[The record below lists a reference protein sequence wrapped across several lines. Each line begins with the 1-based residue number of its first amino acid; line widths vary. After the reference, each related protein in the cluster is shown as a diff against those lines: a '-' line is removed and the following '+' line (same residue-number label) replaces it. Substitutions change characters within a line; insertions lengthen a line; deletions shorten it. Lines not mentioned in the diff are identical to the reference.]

1 MAEENWAK
9 AVLALP
15 FDEAPGTHFVYSN
28 VGPYLAG
35 LAVQKR
41 ARCDL
46 VDYLM
51 PRLFAPLGIQ
61 RTVWE
66 VDPLGRT
73 FGAAGL
79 LLALP
84 ELHKLGLLYQQGGQ
98 WQGKQLL
105 DPNWVRESRRK
116 QVENEGRRLRL
127 PVLAR
132 KVRFVPRGRA
142 VWAVQ
147 RHSAGAGGSHHL
159 HGGKPESE
167 AAAGNALG
175 CHRITIITGEDTR
188 MYTPDLL
195 TMTDGTPV
203 TSSAQWEARRGEL
216 LNILAR
222 EQYGTFL
229 PPSTASAQVMA
240 PPMPV
245 CAGHAMQETLEV
257 RFDTP
262 AGEFAFPLRF
272 LYPADGQV
280 HPLFLL
286 LNFRPLIPDIY
297 CPAEEILDNGF
308 ALAVVC
314 YTDITADDGDWGS
327 GLCGHYP
334 RKHPDTDPGKL
345 VFWAY
350 AASRALDVLT
360 LRPEV
365 DARNIAVIGHS
376 RLGKA
381 ALLCGAQDTRIRFT
395 CANDAGC
402 GGDALEQ
409 TKHPGAEDYAAMARS
424 FPYWFCG
431 NRSRYIDHP
440 EERPYDQ
447 HFLLGAIAPR
457 FAAVS
462 SASLDRWADP
472 YSQQLCCAAASPAWK
487 LHGLRGFVG
496 TESPA
501 AVGAAYP
508 EGHVA
513 YHLRGG
519 LHYLSR
525 QDWLFYMDFVRRH
538 KGETV

>member
-1 MAEENWAK
+1 
-9 AVLALP
+9 
-15 FDEAPGTHFVYSN
+15 
-28 VGPYLAG
+28 
-35 LAVQKR
+35 
-41 ARCDL
+41 
-46 VDYLM
+46 
-51 PRLFAPLGIQ
+51 
-61 RTVWE
+61 
-66 VDPLGRT
+66 
-73 FGAAGL
+73 
-79 LLALP
+79 
-84 ELHKLGLLYQQGGQ
+84 
-98 WQGKQLL
+98 
-105 DPNWVRESRRK
+105 
-116 QVENEGRRLRL
+116 
-127 PVLAR
+127 
-132 KVRFVPRGRA
+132 
-142 VWAVQ
+142 
-147 RHSAGAGGSHHL
+147 
-159 HGGKPESE
+159 
-167 AAAGNALG
+167 
-175 CHRITIITGEDTR
+175 

-216 LNILAR
+216 LNILAW
-222 EQYGTFL
+222 EQYGAFL
-229 PPSTASAQVMA
+229 PPSTASARVMA
-240 PPMPV
+240 PPMPA

-381 ALLCGAQDTRIRFT
+381 ALLCGAQDARVRFT

-402 GGDALEQ
+402 GGDALEWR
-409 TKHPGAEDYAAMARS
+409 AA
-424 FPYWFCG
+424 
-431 NRSRYIDHP
+431 SRT
-440 EERPYDQ
+440 
-447 HFLLGAIAPR
+447 GSAAIAAATSTTRKSAPTTSTFCSVPSPHASPPSAARRSTAGLTRIRSSFAVPPR
-457 FAAVS
+457 RPRGS
-462 SASLDRWADP
+462 CTD
-472 YSQQLCCAAASPAWK
+472 CAALLVQNHPPRS
-487 LHGLRGFVG
+487 
-496 TESPA
+496 
-501 AVGAAYP
+501 
-508 EGHVA
+508 
-513 YHLRGG
+513 
-519 LHYLSR
+519 
-525 QDWLFYMDFVRRH
+525 VRRTRR
-538 KGETV
+538 GISRTICAADCTI

>member
-1 MAEENWAK
+1 
-9 AVLALP
+9 
-15 FDEAPGTHFVYSN
+15 
-28 VGPYLAG
+28 
-35 LAVQKR
+35 
-41 ARCDL
+41 
-46 VDYLM
+46 
-51 PRLFAPLGIQ
+51 
-61 RTVWE
+61 
-66 VDPLGRT
+66 
-73 FGAAGL
+73 
-79 LLALP
+79 
-84 ELHKLGLLYQQGGQ
+84 
-98 WQGKQLL
+98 
-105 DPNWVRESRRK
+105 
-116 QVENEGRRLRL
+116 
-127 PVLAR
+127 
-132 KVRFVPRGRA
+132 
-142 VWAVQ
+142 
-147 RHSAGAGGSHHL
+147 
-159 HGGKPESE
+159 
-167 AAAGNALG
+167 
-175 CHRITIITGEDTR
+175 

-229 PPSTASAQVMA
+229 PPSTASARVMA
-240 PPMPV
+240 PSTPA
-245 CAGHAMQETLEV
+245 CAGHALQETLEV

-272 LYPADGQV
+272 LYPADGQA

-360 LRPEV
+360 FRPEV

-381 ALLCGAQDTRIRFT
+381 ALLCGAQDARVRFT

-409 TKHPGAEDYAAMARS
+409 TKHPGAEDYATRRSAPMISTFCLAPSPRASPPSAARRLTAGLTHIRSS
-424 FPYWFCG
+424 FAVPP
-431 NRSRYIDHP
+431 R
-440 EERPYDQ
+440 RPRGSCTD
-447 HFLLGAIAPR
+447 
-457 FAAVS
+457 
-462 SASLDRWADP
+462 
-472 YSQQLCCAAASPAWK
+472 CAALWVQNHPPRSVRRTR
-487 LHGLRGFVG
+487 RGMSR
-496 TESPA
+496 TIC
-501 AVGAAYP
+501 AVGC
-508 EGHVA
+508 
-513 YHLRGG
+513 
-519 LHYLSR
+519 
-525 QDWLFYMDFVRRH
+525 
-538 KGETV
+538 TI

>member
-1 MAEENWAK
+1 MHHK
-9 AVLALP
+9 RRKFPFRALYHR
-15 FDEAPGTHFVYSN
+15 FFTFHQIQHIHAS
-28 VGPYLAG
+28 
-35 LAVQKR
+35 
-41 ARCDL
+41 AR
-46 VDYLM
+46 LM
-51 PRLFAPLGIQ
+51 LHLPVKPVPPRLNELPLVQ
-61 RTVWE
+61 
-66 VDPLGRT
+66 P
-73 FGAAGL
+73 GAF
-79 LLALP
+79 LADALF
-84 ELHKLGLLYQQGGQ
+84 LV
-98 WQGKQLL
+98 
-105 DPNWVRESRRK
+105 N
-116 QVENEGRRLRL
+116 
-127 PVLAR
+127 
-132 KVRFVPRGRA
+132 
-142 VWAVQ
+142 
-147 RHSAGAGGSHHL
+147 HL
-159 HGGKPESE
+159 HAVDKILLHPF
-167 AAAGNALG
+167 
-175 CHRITIITGEDTR
+175 RIA
-188 MYTPDLL
+188 
-195 TMTDGTPV
+195 V
-203 TSSAQWEARRGEL
+203 EL
-216 LNILAR
+216 NVL
-222 EQYGTFL
+222 
-229 PPSTASAQVMA
+229 
-240 PPMPV
+240 
-245 CAGHAMQETLEV
+245 HAV
-257 RFDTP
+257 R
-262 AGEFAFPLRF
+262 
-272 LYPADGQV
+272 
-280 HPLFLL
+280 
-286 LNFRPLIPDIY
+286 
-297 CPAEEILDNGF
+297 
-308 ALAVVC
+308 
-314 YTDITADDGDWGS
+314 
-327 GLCGHYP
+327 
-334 RKHPDTDPGKL
+334 KL

-350 AASRALDVLT
+350 AASRVLDVLT

-381 ALLCGAQDTRIRFT
+381 TLLCGAQDTRIRFT

>member
-1 MAEENWAK
+1 M
-9 AVLALP
+9 
-15 FDEAPGTHFVYSN
+15 
-28 VGPYLAG
+28 
-35 LAVQKR
+35 
-41 ARCDL
+41 
-46 VDYLM
+46 
-51 PRLFAPLGIQ
+51 
-61 RTVWE
+61 
-66 VDPLGRT
+66 
-73 FGAAGL
+73 
-79 LLALP
+79 
-84 ELHKLGLLYQQGGQ
+84 
-98 WQGKQLL
+98 
-105 DPNWVRESRRK
+105 
-116 QVENEGRRLRL
+116 
-127 PVLAR
+127 
-132 KVRFVPRGRA
+132 
-142 VWAVQ
+142 
-147 RHSAGAGGSHHL
+147 
-159 HGGKPESE
+159 
-167 AAAGNALG
+167 
-175 CHRITIITGEDTR
+175 
-188 MYTPDLL
+188 
-195 TMTDGTPV
+195 
-203 TSSAQWEARRGEL
+203 
-216 LNILAR
+216 
-222 EQYGTFL
+222 
-229 PPSTASAQVMA
+229 
-240 PPMPV
+240 
-245 CAGHAMQETLEV
+245 
-257 RFDTP
+257 
-262 AGEFAFPLRF
+262 
-272 LYPADGQV
+272 
-280 HPLFLL
+280 L

>member
-1 MAEENWAK
+1 
-9 AVLALP
+9 
-15 FDEAPGTHFVYSN
+15 
-28 VGPYLAG
+28 
-35 LAVQKR
+35 
-41 ARCDL
+41 
-46 VDYLM
+46 
-51 PRLFAPLGIQ
+51 
-61 RTVWE
+61 
-66 VDPLGRT
+66 
-73 FGAAGL
+73 
-79 LLALP
+79 
-84 ELHKLGLLYQQGGQ
+84 
-98 WQGKQLL
+98 
-105 DPNWVRESRRK
+105 
-116 QVENEGRRLRL
+116 
-127 PVLAR
+127 
-132 KVRFVPRGRA
+132 
-142 VWAVQ
+142 
-147 RHSAGAGGSHHL
+147 
-159 HGGKPESE
+159 
-167 AAAGNALG
+167 
-175 CHRITIITGEDTR
+175 

-229 PPSTASAQVMA
+229 PPSTASARVMA

-245 CAGHAMQETLEV
+245 CAGHALQETLEV

-365 DARNIAVIGHS
+365 DARNIAVIGYS

-381 ALLCGAQDTRIRFT
+381 ALLCGAQDARVRFT

-402 GGDALEQ
+402 SGDALEQ
-409 TKHPGAEDYAAMARS
+409 TKHPGAEDYATMARS

-462 SASLDRWADP
+462 SASLDR
-472 YSQQLCCAAASPAWK
+472 L
-487 LHGLRGFVG
+487 G
-496 TESPA
+496 
-501 AVGAAYP
+501 
-508 EGHVA
+508 
-513 YHLRGG
+513 
-519 LHYLSR
+519 
-525 QDWLFYMDFVRRH
+525 
-538 KGETV
+538 

>member
-1 MAEENWAK
+1 M
-9 AVLALP
+9 
-15 FDEAPGTHFVYSN
+15 
-28 VGPYLAG
+28 
-35 LAVQKR
+35 
-41 ARCDL
+41 
-46 VDYLM
+46 
-51 PRLFAPLGIQ
+51 
-61 RTVWE
+61 
-66 VDPLGRT
+66 
-73 FGAAGL
+73 
-79 LLALP
+79 
-84 ELHKLGLLYQQGGQ
+84 
-98 WQGKQLL
+98 
-105 DPNWVRESRRK
+105 
-116 QVENEGRRLRL
+116 
-127 PVLAR
+127 
-132 KVRFVPRGRA
+132 
-142 VWAVQ
+142 
-147 RHSAGAGGSHHL
+147 
-159 HGGKPESE
+159 
-167 AAAGNALG
+167 
-175 CHRITIITGEDTR
+175 
-188 MYTPDLL
+188 
-195 TMTDGTPV
+195 
-203 TSSAQWEARRGEL
+203 
-216 LNILAR
+216 
-222 EQYGTFL
+222 
-229 PPSTASAQVMA
+229 
-240 PPMPV
+240 
-245 CAGHAMQETLEV
+245 
-257 RFDTP
+257 
-262 AGEFAFPLRF
+262 
-272 LYPADGQV
+272 
-280 HPLFLL
+280 
-286 LNFRPLIPDIY
+286 
-297 CPAEEILDNGF
+297 
-308 ALAVVC
+308 C

-508 EGHVA
+508 EGHIA

>member
-1 MAEENWAK
+1 
-9 AVLALP
+9 
-15 FDEAPGTHFVYSN
+15 
-28 VGPYLAG
+28 
-35 LAVQKR
+35 
-41 ARCDL
+41 
-46 VDYLM
+46 
-51 PRLFAPLGIQ
+51 
-61 RTVWE
+61 
-66 VDPLGRT
+66 
-73 FGAAGL
+73 
-79 LLALP
+79 
-84 ELHKLGLLYQQGGQ
+84 
-98 WQGKQLL
+98 
-105 DPNWVRESRRK
+105 
-116 QVENEGRRLRL
+116 
-127 PVLAR
+127 
-132 KVRFVPRGRA
+132 
-142 VWAVQ
+142 
-147 RHSAGAGGSHHL
+147 
-159 HGGKPESE
+159 
-167 AAAGNALG
+167 
-175 CHRITIITGEDTR
+175 

-229 PPSTASAQVMA
+229 PPSTASARVMA
-240 PPMPV
+240 PPMPA
-245 CAGHAMQETLEV
+245 CAGHALQETLEV

-360 LRPEV
+360 FRPEV

-395 CANDAGC
+395 CANRCRMRRRRAG
-402 GGDALEQ
+402 
-409 TKHPGAEDYAAMARS
+409 T
-424 FPYWFCG
+424 
-431 NRSRYIDHP
+431 
-440 EERPYDQ
+440 DQ
-447 HFLLGAIAPR
+447 APR
-457 FAAVS
+457 
-462 SASLDRWADP
+462 RG
-472 YSQQLCCAAASPAWK
+472 
-487 LHGLRGFVG
+487 GLRGDGAQLPILVLRQSQPLHRPSG
-496 TESPA
+496 GAPLRPA
-501 AVGAAYP
+501 LSAWRHRPALRRRQQR
-508 EGHVA
+508 VA
-513 YHLRGG
+513 
-519 LHYLSR
+519 
-525 QDWLFYMDFVRRH
+525 
-538 KGETV
+538 

>member
-1 MAEENWAK
+1 M
-9 AVLALP
+9 VSLS
-15 FDEAPGTHFVYSN
+15 G
-28 VGPYLAG
+28 
-35 LAVQKR
+35 
-41 ARCDL
+41 
-46 VDYLM
+46 
-51 PRLFAPLGIQ
+51 
-61 RTVWE
+61 
-66 VDPLGRT
+66 GRS
-73 FGAAGL
+73 G
-79 LLALP
+79 
-84 ELHKLGLLYQQGGQ
+84 
-98 WQGKQLL
+98 
-105 DPNWVRESRRK
+105 
-116 QVENEGRRLRL
+116 
-127 PVLAR
+127 
-132 KVRFVPRGRA
+132 
-142 VWAVQ
+142 
-147 RHSAGAGGSHHL
+147 
-159 HGGKPESE
+159 
-167 AAAGNALG
+167 
-175 CHRITIITGEDTR
+175 
-188 MYTPDLL
+188 
-195 TMTDGTPV
+195 
-203 TSSAQWEARRGEL
+203 
-216 LNILAR
+216 
-222 EQYGTFL
+222 
-229 PPSTASAQVMA
+229 ASAV
-240 PPMPV
+240 
-245 CAGHAMQETLEV
+245 
-257 RFDTP
+257 
-262 AGEFAFPLRF
+262 
-272 LYPADGQV
+272 
-280 HPLFLL
+280 LL

-472 YSQQLCCAAASPAWK
+472 YSQQLCCAAASP
-487 LHGLRGFVG
+487 RGSC
-496 TESPA
+496 TDCA
-501 AVGAAYP
+501 ALWVQNHP
-508 EGHVA
+508 P
-513 YHLRGG
+513 R
-519 LHYLSR
+519 S
-525 QDWLFYMDFVRRH
+525 VRRTRR
-538 KGETV
+538 GMSRTICAAGCTI

>member
-1 MAEENWAK
+1 
-9 AVLALP
+9 
-15 FDEAPGTHFVYSN
+15 
-28 VGPYLAG
+28 
-35 LAVQKR
+35 
-41 ARCDL
+41 
-46 VDYLM
+46 
-51 PRLFAPLGIQ
+51 
-61 RTVWE
+61 
-66 VDPLGRT
+66 
-73 FGAAGL
+73 
-79 LLALP
+79 
-84 ELHKLGLLYQQGGQ
+84 
-98 WQGKQLL
+98 
-105 DPNWVRESRRK
+105 
-116 QVENEGRRLRL
+116 
-127 PVLAR
+127 
-132 KVRFVPRGRA
+132 
-142 VWAVQ
+142 
-147 RHSAGAGGSHHL
+147 
-159 HGGKPESE
+159 
-167 AAAGNALG
+167 
-175 CHRITIITGEDTR
+175 

-203 TSSAQWEARRGEL
+203 TSPAQWEARRGEL

-229 PPSTASAQVMA
+229 PPSTASARGMA
-240 PPMPV
+240 PPMPA

-272 LYPADGQV
+272 LYPADGQA

-314 YTDITADDGDWGS
+314 YTDITADDGDWGN

-381 ALLCGAQDTRIRFT
+381 ALLCGAQDARVRFT

-447 HFLLGAIAPR
+447 HFLLGTIAPR

-501 AVGAAYP
+501 AVGAAYL

>member
-1 MAEENWAK
+1 
-9 AVLALP
+9 
-15 FDEAPGTHFVYSN
+15 
-28 VGPYLAG
+28 
-35 LAVQKR
+35 
-41 ARCDL
+41 
-46 VDYLM
+46 
-51 PRLFAPLGIQ
+51 
-61 RTVWE
+61 
-66 VDPLGRT
+66 
-73 FGAAGL
+73 
-79 LLALP
+79 
-84 ELHKLGLLYQQGGQ
+84 
-98 WQGKQLL
+98 
-105 DPNWVRESRRK
+105 
-116 QVENEGRRLRL
+116 
-127 PVLAR
+127 
-132 KVRFVPRGRA
+132 
-142 VWAVQ
+142 
-147 RHSAGAGGSHHL
+147 
-159 HGGKPESE
+159 
-167 AAAGNALG
+167 
-175 CHRITIITGEDTR
+175 

-229 PPSTASAQVMA
+229 PPSTASAQGMA
-240 PPMPV
+240 PPMPA

-272 LYPADGQV
+272 LYPADGQA

-501 AVGAAYP
+501 AVGAAYL

>member
-1 MAEENWAK
+1 
-9 AVLALP
+9 
-15 FDEAPGTHFVYSN
+15 
-28 VGPYLAG
+28 
-35 LAVQKR
+35 
-41 ARCDL
+41 
-46 VDYLM
+46 
-51 PRLFAPLGIQ
+51 
-61 RTVWE
+61 
-66 VDPLGRT
+66 
-73 FGAAGL
+73 
-79 LLALP
+79 
-84 ELHKLGLLYQQGGQ
+84 
-98 WQGKQLL
+98 
-105 DPNWVRESRRK
+105 
-116 QVENEGRRLRL
+116 
-127 PVLAR
+127 
-132 KVRFVPRGRA
+132 
-142 VWAVQ
+142 
-147 RHSAGAGGSHHL
+147 
-159 HGGKPESE
+159 
-167 AAAGNALG
+167 
-175 CHRITIITGEDTR
+175 

-240 PPMPV
+240 LPMPV

-327 GLCGHYP
+327 RLCGHYP

-381 ALLCGAQDTRIRFT
+381 ALLCGAQDARIRFT

-501 AVGAAYP
+501 AVGAAYL
-508 EGHVA
+508 EGHIA

-525 QDWLFYMDFVRRH
+525 QDWLFYMDFGRRH

>member
-1 MAEENWAK
+1 
-9 AVLALP
+9 
-15 FDEAPGTHFVYSN
+15 
-28 VGPYLAG
+28 
-35 LAVQKR
+35 
-41 ARCDL
+41 
-46 VDYLM
+46 
-51 PRLFAPLGIQ
+51 
-61 RTVWE
+61 
-66 VDPLGRT
+66 
-73 FGAAGL
+73 
-79 LLALP
+79 
-84 ELHKLGLLYQQGGQ
+84 
-98 WQGKQLL
+98 
-105 DPNWVRESRRK
+105 
-116 QVENEGRRLRL
+116 
-127 PVLAR
+127 
-132 KVRFVPRGRA
+132 
-142 VWAVQ
+142 
-147 RHSAGAGGSHHL
+147 
-159 HGGKPESE
+159 
-167 AAAGNALG
+167 
-175 CHRITIITGEDTR
+175 
-188 MYTPDLL
+188 MYMPDLL

-229 PPSTASAQVMA
+229 PPSTASARVMA
-240 PPMPV
+240 PPMPA

-272 LYPADGQV
+272 LYPADGQA

-360 LRPEV
+360 FRPEV

-381 ALLCGAQDTRIRFT
+381 ALLCGAQDARVRFT

-402 GGDALEQ
+402 GGDAMEQ

-424 FPYWFCG
+424 FPY
-431 NRSRYIDHP
+431 
-440 EERPYDQ
+440 
-447 HFLLGAIAPR
+447 
-457 FAAVS
+457 
-462 SASLDRWADP
+462 
-472 YSQQLCCAAASPAWK
+472 
-487 LHGLRGFVG
+487 
-496 TESPA
+496 
-501 AVGAAYP
+501 
-508 EGHVA
+508 
-513 YHLRGG
+513 
-519 LHYLSR
+519 
-525 QDWLFYMDFVRRH
+525 
-538 KGETV
+538 